1 VDFAIIKKLVMEN
14 GTTCSDLLEKTIN
27 RFNKDLDRH
36 VLLQEADITRI
47 PISALDIDALY
58 NLKLRKT

>member
-27 RFNKDLDRH
+27 RFNKDSDRH
-36 VLLQEADITRI
+36 GLLQEADITRKI
-47 PISALDIDALY
+47 YLCT
-58 NLKLRKT
+58 RH